1 MKMVKLLPCQFLWM
15 KLIQTTKNILNGK
28 LKEIKQVKPS
38 PEETKQAIKEG
49 LQEWLND
56 KFSEF
61 GKFSIR
67 SIFALMLVALVYL
80 WATSQGWKI

>member
-1 MKMVKLLPCQFLWM
+1 MKP
-15 KLIQTTKNILNGK
+15 N
-28 LKEIKQVKPS
+28 

-49 LQEWLND
+49 LQDWLNE

-61 GKFSIR
+61 GKFSLR
-67 SIFALMLVALVYL
+67 GIFALMLVGLVYL

>member
-1 MKMVKLLPCQFLWM
+1 M
-15 KLIQTTKNILNGK
+15 
-28 LKEIKQVKPS
+28 KPS

-61 GKFSIR
+61 GKLSVR

-80 WATSQGWKI
+80 WATSQGWKL

>member
-1 MKMVKLLPCQFLWM
+1 MK
-15 KLIQTTKNILNGK
+15 
-28 LKEIKQVKPS
+28 
-38 PEETKQAIKEG
+38 PEEQKQAIKEG

-61 GKFSIR
+61 GKFSLR
-67 SIFALMLVALVYL
+67 GIFALMLVGLVYL